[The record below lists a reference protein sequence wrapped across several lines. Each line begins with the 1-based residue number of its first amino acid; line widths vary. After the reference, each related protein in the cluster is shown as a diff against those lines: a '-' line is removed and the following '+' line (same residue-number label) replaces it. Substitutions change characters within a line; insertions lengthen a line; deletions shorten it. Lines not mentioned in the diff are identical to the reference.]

1 MVVIDLVLLLFPL
14 HLDLLKLLELVSQ
27 LFKLESLILGQ
38 RLYHDIQL
46 TSGGTVLYFKVMDE
60 ISDLQLYILQ
70 GLQVWLAGAC

>member
-46 TSGGTVLYFKVMDE
+46 TSGGAVLYFKVMDE
-60 ISDLQLYILQ
+60 ISDL
-70 GLQVWLAGAC
+70 